1 MKKTLIALVIMVA
14 GLGLSGCG
22 PTLYRVNVNGY
33 TDPAASTQLAPGGS
47 FFVIENQQ
55 APNPLL
61 EKEIAGKINQLL
73 TGKGYAL
80 VPYDQA
86 QYYLF
91 FSYGIGEERA
101 ANVAMP
107 DNYTSY
113 GFGLGGGS
121 GWRGSPFVFAAPF
134 FSFYPGPERHYDRW
148 LLLNVVDGKYY
159 REKGPVPDRLG
170 GRGPQHRRFPRYPAG
185 RQLLAAG
192 RLPAVRPEHRQG
204 GGPGDQ
210 RRRPPGAGVDQVSS
224 EFRVFSF

>member
-14 GLGLSGCG
+14 GCCLSGCG

-33 TDPAASTQLAPGGS
+33 TDPAAPTLLTPGAS

-73 TGKGYAL
+73 ANKGYAL
-80 VPYDQA
+80 TAYDRA

-91 FSYGIGEERA
+91 FSYGIGQERA

-107 DNYTSY
+107 DYYTSY

-134 FSFYPGPERHYDRW
+134 FTFYPGPESRYDRW

-159 REKGPVPDRLG
+159 REKGQFQTVWVGEARSTGASTDMRLAVN
-170 GRGPQHRRFPRYPAG
+170 YL
-185 RQLLAAG
+185 LLADFQQFGQNTGKALG
-192 RLPAVRPEHRQG
+192 VEINEDAPQVQG
-204 GGPGDQ
+204 LTK
-210 RRRPPGAGVDQVSS
+210 
-224 EFRVFSF
+224 